1 MNKLFQ
7 FGETVEGY
15 PVRVVNERTVRAA
28 AGLLFFPALVSFMH
42 SFLLGN
48 FQHTRL
54 FVIVFLIDM
63 SLRMLNPRWAPSMI
77 VGGWIVRQQTPEW
90 VGAPQK
96 RFAWGL
102 GLLLGLA
109 MLYLMVF
116 NRTMGPLNMLICGS
130 CLLLMFFETAFGICL
145 GCKLY
150 NLFNKEQAQ
159 LCPGGVCEVP
169 ARRQGWG
176 VSLPQA
182 AVLALFVGTLT
193 LAKGWVDETGPLGGF
208 DDMATLEDMGLK
220 PVSGEASAADTER
233 CQVPAFA
240 KAIGH
245 EEKWKLHN
253 GCS

>member
-63 SLRMLNPRWAPSMI
+63 TLRMLNPRWAPSMI
-77 VGGWIVRQQTPEW
+77 VGGWIVRKQTPEW

-220 PVSGEASAADTER
+220 PVSGEASAADAER